1 MVSSGPT
8 RLQIGQSS
16 RFAVLIGLGLIV
28 VAMLA
33 TAAGAQGATI
43 VRPTADVKNDWKQVG
58 AATAAKALDDPV
70 SSTKR
75 VPRGDYIASGPTGD
89 VADVRLAP
97 QTLAKGQ
104 RVKRARLWFAGK
116 TANEGRLRVEVK
128 AGPKRLGSRTIPAG
142 QRSKWRSMR
151 FRVPKANSLR
161 KLRIRFTS
169 DRGAGTQ
176 VRAAFARVKLKETA
190 PARAV
195 EVFGPTE
202 TLRPDAKTPAGGTE
216 SARLAAAQNEYES
229 FQVHVEGGPNGLS
242 GVGVSLTG
250 DLTGPGGATISTDNV
265 DVYREAYYT
274 VDAAAGKPRSSGLG
288 AEGRWP
294 DALIPERDSFY
305 NEDRAAFPY
314 DIPGGDELT
323 AWVDVFIPAGTA
335 PGTYEGSIAV
345 TSAAGTIA
353 TLPVS
358 VAVFSLA
365 MPSTSSLPSLFL
377 MTPPGRQPCGAH
389 SGDSWCNANDSEA
402 WDLAYLYARAGLQN
416 RMTIANP
423 VPGAYEEAP
432 TEEMFDEYLKPLVDG
447 TDPGLAGTVPPRMSG
462 AQMTSVTALWPC
474 INNPGCLEDWRQL
487 ATDNGF
493 ADRFVAYSCDEPSIT
508 PLPSSF
514 DDWSDCARNSRQARG
529 VWPDV
534 NTLVTS
540 SAADAQQAASYG
552 KVDLNSDVDRL
563 VPNVVELA
571 GTRPDYNSFLAG
583 TGGSGDKQAWFY
595 TSCSSYSC
603 DEDEDSE
610 SEGYP
615 GYAIDQPASQARAIG
630 WLGFI
635 YGLRGELYWNTVQS
649 LQTAWSNQYDFGA
662 NGDGNLFYPGSAN
675 GFGDA
680 PAIGGEHDIPIE
692 SMRLKRIRDGREDYE
707 LLQALASQ
715 GRGSEAM
722 QVARDTF
729 GGQATA
735 AHSTAVKAAKVD
747 GARCSLVG
755 MIDQTAAT
763 YCS

>member
-1 MVSSGPT
+1 MRIGQT
-8 RLQIGQSS
+8 RLQLGHTSNLAI
-16 RFAVLIGLGLIV
+16 LIGLGLIT

-33 TAAGAQGATI
+33 TATRAQGATI
-43 VRPTADVKNDWKQVG
+43 VRPTADVKNEWTQVG
-58 AATAAKALDDPV
+58 AATAAQALDDQV
-70 SSTKR
+70 STSKR
-75 VPRGDYIASGPTGD
+75 VPKGDYIASGPAGD

-97 QTLAKGQ
+97 QSLAKGQ

-116 TANEGRLRVEVK
+116 TAKQGRLKIEVK
-128 AGPKRLGSRTIPAG
+128 ARGRLLGSRTIPAG
-142 QRSKWRSMR
+142 KSAKWRSML
-151 FRVPKANSLR
+151 FQVPDAVSLA
-161 KLRIRFTS
+161 KLRARFTS
-169 DRGAGTQ
+169 DRTAGTQ
-176 VRAAFARVKLKETA
+176 VRAAFARVKFQETA
-190 PARAV
+190 AARAV

-202 TLRPDAKTPAGGTE
+202 TLRPDAKTPAGGAG

-229 FQVHVEGGPNGLS
+229 FQVHVKAPAEGLS
-242 GVGVSLTG
+242 GVEVSLSG
-250 DLTGPGGATISTDNV
+250 DLTGPDGATISTEDV
-265 DVYREAYYT
+265 DIYREAYYT

-314 DIPGGDELT
+314 DVAGGDELT
-323 AWVDVFIPAGTA
+323 AWVDVFVPAGTA
-335 PGTYEGSIAV
+335 PGTYEGTIEV
-345 TSAAGTIA
+345 TSATGTIA

-358 VAVFSLA
+358 VAVFSLE

-389 SGDSWCNANDSEA
+389 SGDSWCNANDSDA

-432 TEEMFDEYLKPLVDG
+432 SEDRFEEYLEPLVNG
-447 TDPGLAGTVPPRMSG
+447 TDPGLAGTVPPRMAG
-462 AQMTSVTALWPC
+462 ARMTSVTAMWPC
-474 INNPGCLEDWRQL
+474 IFKSSCLADWREL
-487 ATDNGF
+487 ATENGF
-493 ADRFVAYSCDEPSIT
+493 ADRFVAYACDEPSMT
-508 PLPSSF
+508 TLPANF
-514 DDWSDCARNSRQARG
+514 DDWGDCARNARQARS

-552 KVDLNSDVDRL
+552 KVDPDSDVDWL
-563 VPNVVELA
+563 VPNVIELA

-583 TGGSGDKQAWFY
+583 SGGSGDKQAWFY
-595 TSCSSYSC
+595 TSCSSYDCSEAEG
-603 DEDEDSE
+603 ED

-630 WLGFI
+630 WLGYM
-635 YGLRGELYWNTVQS
+635 YGLHGELYWNTVHS
-649 LQTAWSNQYDFGA
+649 LQTAWSDQYAYGA
-662 NGDGNLFYPGSAN
+662 NGDGNLFYPGSAQ
-675 GFGDA
+675 GYGDA
-680 PAIGGEHDIPIE
+680 PAIGGSHDIPIE

-707 LLQALASQ
+707 LLRALAAQ
-715 GRGSEAM
+715 GRGAEAM

-729 GGQATA
+729 GGQSTA
-735 AHSTAVKAAKVD
+735 AHATNVKPAKMD

-755 MIDQTAAT
+755 MIDSTAAT
-763 YCS
+763 YCA